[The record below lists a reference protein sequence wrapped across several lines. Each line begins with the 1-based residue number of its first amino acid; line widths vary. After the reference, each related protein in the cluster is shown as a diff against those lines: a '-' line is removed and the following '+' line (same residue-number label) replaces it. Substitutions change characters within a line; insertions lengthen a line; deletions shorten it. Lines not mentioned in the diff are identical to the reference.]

1 MKFHTE
7 SRASFE
13 FFFIGLIFNQSNGSN
28 IHTLSLS
35 VAVILM
41 TASPNGCNSETDL
54 EYGVPIY
61 PGGLTLRLTVISTL
75 DVPFIV
81 GAALSYA
88 ITLS

>member
-1 MKFHTE
+1 
-7 SRASFE
+7 
-13 FFFIGLIFNQSNGSN
+13 
-28 IHTLSLS
+28 
-35 VAVILM
+35 M

-81 GAALSYA
+81 GAKKKIKNAFSMKFQMFDLMVIFFKQPQKEA
-88 ITLS
+88 